1 MKSHAWN
8 FFSWLVTVWQNL
20 DFADFAKVRPIN
32 NFFENHDFSCM
43 WVHLFDTFEWKKI
56 WPKFGQVW
64 PNFDQILGSNFLSFH
79 HKMGFG
85 KMHWFPKY
93 EIFLSNGSKVIALGA
108 LEPPKADFS
117 ITLRPLKLQISEKVL
132 RPMKFRSKALVLTYP
147 KPFGMKVGGSQVFWT
162 DNKRLPPFQK
172 KWAPSGTQE
181 FEFSRLFCY
190 CIMIC
195 DFLRSKYIRAY

>member
-1 MKSHAWN
+1 MKNHDFQKNCW
-8 FFSWLVTVWQNL
+8 FVWLLQNQQNPN
-20 DFADFAKVRPIN
+20 FAKLSPIKKK
-32 NFFENHDFSCM
+32 NFRHDFSCI

-162 DNKRLPPFQK
+162 DNIHIWGACQNLSFPSDTCDVVPF
-172 KWAPSGTQE
+172 G
-181 FEFSRLFCY
+181 
-190 CIMIC
+190 
-195 DFLRSKYIRAY
+195 